1 MRGTG
6 TGSTV
11 REMTEEQHLLY
22 VWSPAGYTL
31 EERAGEPPAVGSEL
45 NVGEARLLV
54 SKIAASPLPNDPRP
68 CAYLQP
74 A

>member
-1 MRGTG
+1 M
-6 TGSTV
+6 S
-11 REMTEEQHLLY
+11 EERYLLY
-22 VWSPAGYTL
+22 VWTPGGYAL
-31 EERAGEPPAVGSEL
+31 EEREGELPAVGSEL
-45 NVGEARLLV
+45 NVGETRLRV